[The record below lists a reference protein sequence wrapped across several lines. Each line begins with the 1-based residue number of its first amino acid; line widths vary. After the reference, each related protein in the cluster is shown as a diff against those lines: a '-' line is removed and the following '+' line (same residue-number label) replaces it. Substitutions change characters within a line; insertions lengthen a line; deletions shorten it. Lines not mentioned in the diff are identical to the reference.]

1 VRRTALLAAATAGL
15 ALAALTA
22 PASANEVRKFEGKIA
37 APLPVVSNELA
48 AMESMCPD
56 GGEADGSVY
65 KFFDLKADYKHFY
78 VSGPKLIVNQPE
90 PTGVKGGNYQDYDF
104 DLYLF
109 NAKCKVVDGDGP
121 INKQMGVGAL
131 TAARP
136 ARYAAIN
143 YYAGPYVNIPVTLEA
158 SNSPIK
164 K

>member
-1 VRRTALLAAATAGL
+1 MRRNTIVAALAAGL
-15 ALAALTA
+15 ALITLAAPT
-22 PASANEVRKFEGKIA
+22 SANPVKKFEGTIA

-56 GGEADGSVY
+56 GGDADGSVY
-65 KFFDLKADYKHFY
+65 RFFDLKGEFKHFY
-78 VSGPKLIVNQPE
+78 VSGPKLTVDQPE
-90 PTGVKGGNYQDYDF
+90 PTGVKGGNYQDYDL

-109 NAKCKVVDGDGP
+109 NSKCKAIDGDGP

-131 TAARP
+131 TASRP

-143 YYAGPYVNIPVTLEA
+143 YYAGPYVNIPVVLEA
-158 SNSPIK
+158 SNAPIK